1 MIYPSID
8 LPISRSISLCLD
20 LQLFYTKAVQGLQEW
35 NSLLEELCHG
45 LVDDSSRIFLEP
57 PEALPAFLDTFVDV
71 VVIVVA
77 KLLLEEVFEQDGDD
91 DDDADSDEG
100 DDDAD
105 DPNVGAVFEE
115 DRLFLDGGAEVG
127 GLAGGL
133 AVGTRTTAGS

>member
-1 MIYPSID
+1 MIYPSVD
-8 LPISRSISLCLD
+8 LPISRSINLCIE
-20 LQLFYTKAVQGLQEW
+20 LQLFYTNEAVQGLQEL

-45 LVDDSSRIFLEP
+45 LVDDRSRIFIEP
-57 PEALPAFLDTFVDV
+57 PEALPAFLDPYIVDV

-91 DDDADSDEG
+91 DDDPDCDEG

-133 AVGTRTTAGS
+133 AVGT